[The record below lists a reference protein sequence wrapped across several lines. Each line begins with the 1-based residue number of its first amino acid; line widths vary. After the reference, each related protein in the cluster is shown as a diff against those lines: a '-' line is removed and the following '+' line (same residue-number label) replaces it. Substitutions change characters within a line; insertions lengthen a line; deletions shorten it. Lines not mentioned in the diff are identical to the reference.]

1 MFSPPRLYPT
11 DLTDAEWQILEP
23 FIPAPKP
30 GGRPPKWTRR
40 VILDG
45 IFYLERS
52 GCHWRLL
59 PREFPPW
66 ETVHAGCPRTMSGC
80 QKPRRP

>member
-1 MFSPPRLYPT
+1 MSSPPHLYPI
-11 DLTDAEWQILEP
+11 DLTDAEWAILQP
-23 FIPAPKP
+23 LIPAPKP

-40 VILDG
+40 TLCDAV
-45 IFYLERS
+45 FYIVRA

-66 ETVHAGCPRTMSGC
+66 KTVYHYFRA
-80 QKPRRP
+80 